1 MFYTSNTQRRAAET
15 SRDELAKRLGAAVRT
30 EILPATEFY
39 PAEDYHQKYY
49 LRSESAL
56 LRDLQAA
63 YPDLAELAG
72 STAAARLN
80 GYLGGNGSIVGFRKD
95 IDRLGLSPE
104 AKKKLVDLVER
115 RLR

>member
-1 MFYTSNTQRRAAET
+1 VFYTSDAQRRAAEA
-15 SRDELAKRLGAAVRT
+15 SRDELAKRLGAEVRT
-30 EILPATEFY
+30 EIVPATEFY

-63 YPDLAELAG
+63 YPDPADLAG

-80 GYLGGNGSIVGFRKD
+80 GYVGGNGSIEGFRKD
-95 IDRLGLSPE
+95 VDRLGLSPE
-104 AKKKLVDLVER
+104 AKKQLVDLVER
-115 RLR
+115 RKR